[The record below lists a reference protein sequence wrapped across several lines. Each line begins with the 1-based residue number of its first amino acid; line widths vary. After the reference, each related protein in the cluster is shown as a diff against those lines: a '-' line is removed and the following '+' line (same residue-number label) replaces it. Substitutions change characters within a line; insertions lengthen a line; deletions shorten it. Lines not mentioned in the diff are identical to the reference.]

1 MTAPLPAGAV
11 GEIAGVP
18 LVPWDRFLQ
27 LFQWVQGEHVGLI
40 GPTGQ
45 GKTNAAFWL
54 LAMRKYVVVLAT
66 KPKDKSLDKFGK
78 RNGYKRITKWDKL
91 SVSKYPR
98 RILWPNARTL
108 DADVEQQRVF
118 THALNTIYVEGGW
131 CVYIDEL
138 WYVGTVLNMTRM
150 VKKYLQQAR
159 SIGISL
165 VVSSQRPA
173 WIPVEIFDQ
182 STHLFF
188 YRDGDER
195 NLSRIAG
202 IGWLNA
208 NTIRTVVAS
217 LPMFHVLYVNTR
229 TGAMMVTKMPPPQ
242 E

>member
-1 MTAPLPAGAV
+1 MTAPLPDGAV

-27 LFQWVQGEHVGLI
+27 LFRWVQGEHVGLI

-66 KPKDKSLDKFGK
+66 KPKDESLDKFGK
-78 RNGYKRITKWDKL
+78 RNGYKRIAKWDKL

-118 THALNTIYVEGGW
+118 THALNAIYVEGGW

-165 VVSSQRPA
+165 VISSQRPA
-173 WIPVEIFDQ
+173 WIPVEVFDQ

-195 NLSRIAG
+195 NLSRMAG